1 MMSKRGIEGSVVD
14 EIVIMMKNIHEV
26 ERVKI
31 LLIANLI
38 EIVDDQEVHMTPELL
53 LEDIIKIMAMIQ
65 TIIIMSTINSNNT

>member
-14 EIVIMMKNIHEV
+14 EIVITMKNIHEV

-38 EIVDDQEVHMTPELL
+38 EIVDDQEVHMTQGLL